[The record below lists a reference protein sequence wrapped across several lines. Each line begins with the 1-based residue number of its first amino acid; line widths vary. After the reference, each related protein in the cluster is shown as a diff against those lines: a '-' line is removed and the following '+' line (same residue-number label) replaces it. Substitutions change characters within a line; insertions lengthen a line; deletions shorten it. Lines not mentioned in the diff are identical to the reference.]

1 MRNFVSK
8 SLYKFRLNIKRVKF
22 EGFGLTIIL
31 SMIAFILVG
40 NIARVFVD
48 GNLNY
53 SVYEQ
58 EIESLER
65 LRERNDNLKTS
76 LEELNSPDQ
85 RALLARDVLEY
96 AREGEVLYRTK
107 EQTRLIEE
115 KIEYFDLEKIDNYSD
130 WWLMIIR

>member
-1 MRNFVSK
+1 MKNFVYK
-8 SLYKFRLNIKRVKF
+8 VLYRFSLNIKRVKF
-22 EGFGLTIIL
+22 EGVGLTVIL
-31 SMIAFILVG
+31 SIITFILVG

-58 EIESLER
+58 EIESLEM
-65 LRERNDNLKTS
+65 LRERNESLKAL

-85 RALLARDVLEY
+85 KALLAREVLEF
-96 AREGEVLYRTK
+96 ARSGESLYRTK
-107 EQTRLIEE
+107 EPTDLIDE
-115 KIEYFDLEKIDNYSD
+115 KIKYFDLKKIDNYLD